1 MHCVVLVERNSLN
14 ALIDE
19 GELSGPEMNI
29 PDQAVLQILVL
40 DFDTLACEEVS
51 ASGFDKSGCRVQTS
65 NHREVGKI
73 IGLRVAGFE
82 QMIKARIAELLDAEI
97 VVSFDFE
104 ESPAVE
110 KRAERRRKVSI
121 PAWVSGRKSQAG
133 VSCKIIDASHSGC
146 RLASPKLQDLPE
158 EIQLQIPGLDLP
170 VVGRIVW
177 RSPEHAGV
185 KLIWQFFERQG
196 DRTKALSSAGSGRK
210 GWSQKQ
216 GQGGFIR
223 IWRQAEAADQLIP
236 MSKRFTLAAVFLH
249 LARMR
254 ACGF

>member
-1 MHCVVLVERNSLN
+1 
-14 ALIDE
+14 
-19 GELSGPEMNI
+19 
-29 PDQAVLQILVL
+29 
-40 DFDTLACEEVS
+40 
-51 ASGFDKSGCRVQTS
+51 
-65 NHREVGKI
+65 
-73 IGLRVAGFE
+73 
-82 QMIKARIAELLDAEI
+82 MIKARIAELLDAEI

-185 KLIWQFFERQG
+185 KLIWQFRTARRSNKSAIVRRIWPERLEPETRARRIHP
-196 DRTKALSSAGSGRK
+196 DLASSGSGRPTDPYVK
-210 GWSQKQ
+210 
-216 GQGGFIR
+216 
-223 IWRQAEAADQLIP
+223 A
-236 MSKRFTLAAVFLH
+236 LH
-249 LARMR
+249 SCCCFCILH
-254 ACGF
+254 G

>member
-1 MHCVVLVERNSLN
+1 
-14 ALIDE
+14 
-19 GELSGPEMNI
+19 MNI

-185 KLIWQFFERQG
+185 KLIWQFSNGKEIEQKRYRPPDLAG
-196 DRTKALSSAGSGRK
+196 KVGARNKGKADSSGFGVKRK
-210 GWSQKQ
+210 
-216 GQGGFIR
+216 R
-223 IWRQAEAADQLIP
+223 P
-236 MSKRFTLAAVFLH
+236 TN
-249 LARMR
+249 
-254 ACGF
+254 